1 MTSNTY
7 DSEFLEVFELRPRR
21 FAVSMLRSQKEEVMK
36 VQRDREQA
44 SMASVESAAVAVNSA
59 RLEFLEAGLLADWG
73 KAQTLKGSVALVADE
88 QHLWR
93 QKWLS
98 QQEGNAS
105 KSIDWYMDQCMRM
118 TQVSTFSMWKA
129 SSTDFIKYIAQKLN
143 VNRANILIVQARP
156 SDISVIWGTSLHGQ
170 THGEKELQMLG
181 IHATHINATCMT
193 HATLIPQNFDLNAP
207 FARSKQRIKLVANA
221 VSNMNSDNKQ
231 KSIALVHL
239 SDVATQ
245 GAVKGVQDDDDVLCN
260 EMNSQAQDVDTRIAV
275 WSEREGNVFN
285 ALPSCHFGR
294 LVVDK
299 ATKSDNL
306 FLTKSKLGTK
316 RRPERV
322 AKLPPFSALLQA
334 ESLSADAD
342 VLNRERQTTSVE
354 RLAAQKG
361 TDFFV
366 ATVQSLLDGV
376 NPTTKNPVLIM
387 DFCPGLGCNALGARR
402 LQTENPTWNVHYFSA
417 ETDMKDYEFARAR
430 VRGELGKEWLEG
442 SLAHPSLKPERVCPP
457 LPQSIISSIP
467 GAESAMGD
475 LASVVW
481 KVCRIESGKLKIH
494 EQHVTWFRAT
504 Y

>member
-1 MTSNTY
+1 MTSNTF

-21 FAVSMLRSQKEEVMK
+21 FAVTMLRSQKEEVMK
-36 VQRDREQA
+36 VLREHEQA

-73 KAQTLKGSVALVADE
+73 KAKTLKGSVALVADE

-98 QQEGNAS
+98 KQEGNAS
-105 KSIDWYMDQCMRM
+105 KAIDWYMNQCMRM
-118 TQVSTFSMWKA
+118 THVSTFSMWKA
-129 SSTDFIKYIAQKLN
+129 SAMDFMKYIAQKFN
-143 VNRANILIVQARP
+143 TNRSNIHIVQARP
-156 SDISVIWGTSLHGQ
+156 SDISVIWDTSLHRQ
-170 THGEKELQMLG
+170 THGEKEWQMLG
-181 IHATHINATCMT
+181 IHATHIKATCMT
-193 HATLIPQNFDLNAP
+193 HATLIPQIFDLNAP

-231 KSIALVHL
+231 TSIALVHL
-239 SDVATQ
+239 SDVPVK

-260 EMNSQAQDVDTRIAV
+260 EMNSQAQDVDTRFAV

-294 LVVDK
+294 LIADK
-299 ATKSDNL
+299 GTKNDNV

-316 RRPERV
+316 RRPDRV
-322 AKLPPFSALLQA
+322 AQLPPFSALLQA

-342 VLNRERQTTSVE
+342 VLNRERPTTSVE
-354 RLAAQKG
+354 RCAAQKG

-366 ATVQSLLDGV
+366 AIVQSLLDGV
-376 NPTTKNPVLIM
+376 GLTANDPILIM

-402 LQTENPTWNVHYFSA
+402 LQTETPHWNIHYFSV
-417 ETDMKDYEFARAR
+417 ETDMKDSEFARAR

-442 SLAHPSLKPERVCPP
+442 SLEHPTLKPERVCPT
-457 LPQSIISSIP
+457 LPHSIISSIP

-481 KVCRIESGKLKIH
+481 KVCRIESGKLKIN
-494 EQHVTWFRAT
+494 EQHATGFRAT